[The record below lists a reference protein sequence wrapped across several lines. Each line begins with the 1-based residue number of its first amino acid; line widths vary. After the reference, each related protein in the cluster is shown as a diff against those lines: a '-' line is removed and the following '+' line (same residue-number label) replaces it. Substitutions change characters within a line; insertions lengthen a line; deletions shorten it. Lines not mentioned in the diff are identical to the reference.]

1 MGQVQGLKPGQTVD
15 VFFPCGLSL
24 DEGVSRATKWWN
36 EIGRIILKQA
46 WEKAETAKDGEISKN
61 DGIHRGLLFDQLNT
75 REQHK
80 VVMCW
85 YQNSWK
91 VNGV

>member
-1 MGQVQGLKPGQTVD
+1 MGQIQGLKPGQKVD
-15 VFFPCGLSL
+15 IEFPDGLSL
-24 DEGVSRATKWWN
+24 DEGVGRASAWWN

-46 WEKAETAKDGEISKN
+46 WEQAETAKNGEISKN

-80 VVMCW
+80 IVMQW
-85 YQNSWK
+85 YEHSWK
-91 VNGV
+91 VNGC